1 MCRPAAEGDLTVTRS
16 PSRFRVLLDDD
27 GVGAG
32 RHHAAGEDARGL
44 SGADLAVERPAR
56 RDLADQLQRR
66 RHLRDI
72 GGAHRIAV
80 HRRHVGRR
88 LGAQR
93 RDIGGQH
100 AAFGFDQRRVLAR
113 QRLDAI
119 EHAGERVS
127 DQQQ

>member
-1 MCRPAAEGDLTVTRS
+1 MTMVSAPGGTTPPVKMRAASPAPTSPSNGRPAATS
-16 PSRFRVLLDDD
+16 PISFKRC
-27 GVGAG
+27 
-32 RHHAAGEDARGL
+32 
-44 SGADLAVERPAR
+44 
-56 RDLADQLQRR
+56 

-100 AAFGFDQRRVLAR
+100 AAFGFDERRVLAR

>member
-1 MCRPAAEGDLTVTRS
+1 MVSAPGGTTPPVKIRAAS
-16 PSRFRVLLDDD
+16 
-27 GVGAG
+27 
-32 RHHAAGEDARGL
+32 
-44 SGADLAVERPAR
+44 PAR
-56 RDLADQLQRR
+56 TSPANGRDLADELQRG
-66 RHLRDI
+66 RHLRHI

-93 RDIGGQH
+93 RHVSGEH
-100 AAFGFDQRRVLAR
+100 AAFGFDEGCVLAR